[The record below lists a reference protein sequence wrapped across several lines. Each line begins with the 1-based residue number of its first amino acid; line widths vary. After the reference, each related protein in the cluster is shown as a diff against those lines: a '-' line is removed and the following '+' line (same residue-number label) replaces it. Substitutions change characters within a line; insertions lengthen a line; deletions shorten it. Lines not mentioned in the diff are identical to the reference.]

1 MTRSESK
8 YFATAARM
16 DEALLELLGEKDLAF
31 ITVKEICTRAGVS
44 RSTFYLHYETI
55 GDLLD
60 ESLRHMQEQFWA
72 GYRGELSAPPDLR
85 CADARELLLIT
96 PDYLRPYLE
105 FIRSHQRLYRAT
117 IERPAAFRSDEG
129 DRTLFRTLIEPV
141 MERFGVPA
149 AERRYR
155 AMFYLRG
162 ITGIIEEWLRS
173 GCADDIEQM
182 ITVIQGCIP
191 DAP

>member
-16 DEALLELLGEKDLAF
+16 DEALLELLSEKDFEF
-31 ITVKEICTRAGVS
+31 ITVKEICARAEVS

-55 GDLLD
+55 GDLLE

-72 GYRGELSAPPDLR
+72 GYQGKLGALPDLQS
-85 CADARELLLIT
+85 CDMRELLLIT
-96 PDYLRPYLE
+96 PEYLRPYLE

-117 IERPAAFRSDEG
+117 IEHPAVFRSDEG
-129 DRTLFRTLIEPV
+129 ERALFRMLIGPV

-162 ITGIIEEWLRS
+162 ITGIVEEWLRG
-173 GCADDIEQM
+173 GCADSVEQM
-182 ITVIQGCIP
+182 IGVILHCIP
-191 DAP
+191 DAF

>member
-16 DEALLELLGEKDLAF
+16 DEALLELLSEKDLDF
-31 ITVKEICTRAGVS
+31 ITVKEICARAEVS

-55 GDLLD
+55 GDLLE

-72 GYRGELSAPPDLR
+72 MYQNTQAVLPDLHCSDR
-85 CADARELLLIT
+85 NELMLIT
-96 PDYLRPYLE
+96 PEYLCPYLE

-117 IERPAAFRSDEG
+117 IEHPAVFRSDEG
-129 DRTLFRTLIEPV
+129 ERALFRMLIGPV

-162 ITGIIEEWLRS
+162 ITGIVEEWLRG
-173 GCADDIEQM
+173 GCADSVEQM
-182 ITVIQGCIP
+182 AAVIRSCIP
-191 DAP
+191 GAF

>member
-16 DEALLELLGEKDLAF
+16 DEALLELLGEKDLDF

-60 ESLRHMQEQFWA
+60 ESLHYMQTQFWA
-72 GYRGELSAPPDLR
+72 GYQGRLGALPDLR
-85 CADARELLLIT
+85 SCDTRELLLIT

-117 IERPAAFRSDEG
+117 IERPAVFRSDEG
-129 DRTLFRTLIEPV
+129 DRALFRMLIEPV

-162 ITGIIEEWLRS
+162 ITGIVEEWLRG
-173 GCADDIEQM
+173 GCADGIDQM

-191 DAP
+191 EVP